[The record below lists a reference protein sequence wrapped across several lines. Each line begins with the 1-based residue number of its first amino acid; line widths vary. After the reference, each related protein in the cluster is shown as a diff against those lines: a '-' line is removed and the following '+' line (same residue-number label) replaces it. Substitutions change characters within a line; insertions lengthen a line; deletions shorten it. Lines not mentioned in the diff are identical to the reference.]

1 LSNLIESVPEGSL
14 EEFSKL
20 LEASFEKNACQE
32 GQVIQGT
39 VVGVES
45 DTIVVDVGMKTEGR
59 IPSEEFCASGKDHD
73 LVIGD
78 TVDVYLERIENAL
91 GDAVLS
97 REKARREESW
107 TNLLVSQKENKIVEG
122 VINGKVKGGF
132 TVDLDGAQAFL
143 PGSQV
148 DVRPIRDMRPLMY
161 TTQTFHILKM
171 DRRRGNI
178 VVSRKSVLSESLN
191 VDKSELLGKLKEGE
205 ILEGIVKNI
214 TDYGAFVDLGGID
227 GLLHVTDISW
237 KRISSPSEVIN
248 IGEKIKVVITKVSE
262 ENMRISLGMK
272 QLQSDPWVEAK
283 NKYTI
288 GERYKGRVTNIA
300 DYGAF
305 VELEGGIEGL
315 VHVSEMSWVSKIQ
328 SPNKYVSANDVI
340 EVMILEIDIEKKRLS
355 LGLKQCA
362 NNPWEDF
369 AQKNPIGTK
378 LKGKIQNITDFGLFV
393 QVSEELDGL
402 VHMSD
407 IDWRKSG
414 SDAIKDFEV
423 GQDIDAIIIDIEPH
437 KERISLGIKQ
447 LDGDPMASLDEMK
460 KGTVVTC
467 TVVLSQAGGI
477 EVEIGDKIPAFIKR
491 GDLSKDKS
499 EQNPDRFEVGQ
510 KVDAKVT
517 SLDPKTRRI
526 SLSIRAL
533 EISDEKKAI
542 EQYGSKDSGASLGD
556 ILGEALDKSSSS
568 DVGEVDND

>member
-1 LSNLIESVPEGSL
+1 MSNLIESVPEGSL

-107 TNLLVSQKENKIVEG
+107 SNLLVAQKENKIVEG

-191 VDKSELLGKLKEGE
+191 VDKSELLEKLKEGE

-315 VHVSEMSWVSKIQ
+315 VHVSEMSWVSKVQ

-362 NNPWEDF
+362 DNPWEDF

-393 QVSEELDGL
+393 QVSDELDGL

-447 LDGDPMASLDEMK
+447 LDGDPMASLDEFR

-517 SLDPKTRRI
+517 SFDSKTRKI

-568 DVGEVDND
+568 NDGEADND